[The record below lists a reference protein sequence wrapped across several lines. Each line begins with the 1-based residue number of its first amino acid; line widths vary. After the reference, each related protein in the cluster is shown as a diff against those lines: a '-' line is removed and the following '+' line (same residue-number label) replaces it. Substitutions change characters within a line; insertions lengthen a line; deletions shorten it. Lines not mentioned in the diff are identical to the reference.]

1 MAVELRTPLGASLKG
16 GLDTLS
22 LNQRIDFTLYRRFVL
37 PLDGYVYWVKDATAP
52 VLSIMGSLHYN
63 SDISQQGDNTQATT
77 RVVFS
82 SQEEVRD
89 FTEVAPDTCY
99 FGFFE
104 GTRFAFSSLG
114 AHYQQANLWHYLGN
128 GNFAEYENL
137 FVDDVSQ
144 IPTEQ
149 IISNSLP
156 SWLAINSYAPVYP
169 VLIPFP
175 PITLYPEYLSPF
187 NQTPP
192 YGTINIEPDQTS
204 SYVQAPQFDNTM
216 SSGMLAHDRVSITMY
231 GATDRQ
237 AQDFLAAINQYTLDT
252 ERFGIVGAVSII
264 RDDQKA
270 VVPETMLLAEKKRMI
285 FEVSYLQS
293 VQRDIA
299 RQLIEKCIVTVIG
312 VGTFESGPH
321 P

>member
-104 GTRFAFSSLG
+104 GKPTQQSSYTCPGPRQRIRDFLVTPSGAFS
-114 AHYQQANLWHYLGN
+114 
-128 GNFAEYENL
+128 
-137 FVDDVSQ
+137 
-144 IPTEQ
+144 
-149 IISNSLP
+149 
-156 SWLAINSYAPVYP
+156 
-169 VLIPFP
+169 
-175 PITLYPEYLSPF
+175 
-187 NQTPP
+187 
-192 YGTINIEPDQTS
+192 
-204 SYVQAPQFDNTM
+204 
-216 SSGMLAHDRVSITMY
+216 
-231 GATDRQ
+231 
-237 AQDFLAAINQYTLDT
+237 
-252 ERFGIVGAVSII
+252 
-264 RDDQKA
+264 
-270 VVPETMLLAEKKRMI
+270 
-285 FEVSYLQS
+285 
-293 VQRDIA
+293 
-299 RQLIEKCIVTVIG
+299 
-312 VGTFESGPH
+312 
-321 P
+321 